1 MTITAVDD
9 AGASPDSAVEVD
21 VPAGR
26 AVSLTTAELESGTG
40 LDGPHGDRVGQRRL
54 DVTSDRPVIVMSLL
68 SSPTRHLTTLSFAPD
83 GGPY

>member
-26 AVSLTTAELESGTG
+26 AVSLTTAELESGTR
-40 LDGPHGDRVGQRRL
+40 LDGPLGDRVGPRRL
-54 DVTSDRPVIVMSLL
+54 DATSDRPVIVMSLL
-68 SSPTRHLTTLSFAPD
+68 SSPTGT
-83 GGPY
+83 